1 MQIVVKA
8 RYAYLNMKKLCILS
22 DAFMIIW
29 AQYGKLQVDPV
40 GMSTQATTA
49 SDIRFAQHEAEE
61 DAMVRSPGTY
71 DYLLKVGPDVSA
83 RVLSIVEV
91 KQKYSRFLNSIH
103 FLSEF
108 LFFESHNCD
117 LWMFGAGSAFAC

>member
-1 MQIVVKA
+1 
-8 RYAYLNMKKLCILS
+8 
-22 DAFMIIW
+22 MIIW
-29 AQYGKLQVDPV
+29 AQYGKLQVDPE

-71 DYLLKVGPDVSA
+71 DYLLKAGPDVSA

-91 KQKYSRFLNSIH
+91 KRKYSRFPNSIH
-103 FLSEF
+103 FL
-108 LFFESHNCD
+108 
-117 LWMFGAGSAFAC
+117 